1 MNRCEAQVL
10 TGYRLFQCHRNG
22 RYEENGKH
30 YCGTHA
36 PSKKAEKR
44 AKKQEAFTR
53 DLEARVAANKAAQ
66 EEREKTARR
75 AALFPTL
82 LAALKAVQRNDFSLV
97 DIAVMEAESCDVSN

>member
-1 MNRCEAQVL
+1 MSQCEAQVH

-53 DLEARVAANKAAQ
+53 DLEARSAANKAAQ

-82 LAALKAVQRNDFSLV
+82 LTALKAVQRGDLSFVPLA
-97 DIAVMEAESCDVSN
+97 IMEAEACEPSN

>member
-1 MNRCEAQVL
+1 MRRCE
-10 TGYRLFQCHRNG
+10 RNG
-22 RYEENGKH
+22 HYEENGKH

-36 PSKKAEKR
+36 PSKVKEKR

-53 DLEARVAANKAAQ
+53 DLEARSAANKAAQ
-66 EEREKTARR
+66 ERARR